1 MKNSLFF
8 FLVLLIVSCSDGDLQ
23 IEAIDFD
30 DIAVQNCETLSV
42 DTQLLF
48 KIDDNQ
54 ALILQLEDGLLQ
66 NEISTDTIISNID
79 NDSELTY
86 RLFNNTVSSSYFCD
100 DIPPATPSVIED
112 IEAIEGEVL
121 IVTTSTDLITFN
133 HEILLRGIIITNEAG
148 ESIIDLTTTC
158 LLYTS
163 PSPRD

>member
-30 DIAVQNCETLSV
+30 DIAVQNCETISV

-48 KIDDNQ
+48 KIDDDQ

-66 NEISTDTIISNID
+66 NEVSADTIVSAIPNQSQ
-79 NDSELTY
+79 LTY

-121 IVTTSTDLITFN
+121 IVTTSTDAITFR
-133 HEILLRGIIITNEAG
+133 HDILLQGIIITNEAG
-148 ESIIDLTTTC
+148 ESIIDLTTTDFAIIQ
-158 LLYTS
+158 TTN
-163 PSPRD
+163 

>member
-8 FLVLLIVSCSDGDLQ
+8 FLVLLIASCSDGDLQ

-30 DIAVQNCETLSV
+30 DIAVQNCGTLSI
-42 DTQLLF
+42 DTQLFF

-66 NEISTDTIISNID
+66 NEVSADTIVSAIPNQSQ
-79 NDSELTY
+79 LTY

-121 IVTTSTDLITFN
+121 IVTTSTDAITFR
-133 HEILLRGIIITNEAG
+133 HDILLQGIIITNEAG
-148 ESIIDLTTTC
+148 ESIIDLTTTDFAIIQ
-158 LLYTS
+158 TTN
-163 PSPRD
+163 